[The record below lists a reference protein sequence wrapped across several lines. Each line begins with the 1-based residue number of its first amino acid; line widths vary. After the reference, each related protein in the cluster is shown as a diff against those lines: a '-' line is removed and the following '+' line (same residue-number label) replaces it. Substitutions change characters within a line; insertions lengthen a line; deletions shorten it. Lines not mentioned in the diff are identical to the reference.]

1 MTDSLTESADVP
13 IAGIWS
19 AGVALFRSLICRI
32 GFAAIACLVIEGV
45 VTAGRALL
53 ATGKAV
59 YLLYEQRE
67 QIDGYYKDEGVD
79 GGGDYRGLT

>member
-1 MTDSLTESADVP
+1 LTDSLTESADVT
-13 IAGIWS
+13 ISSIWS

-32 GFAAIACLVIEGV
+32 GFTAIACLVIEGV

-59 YLLYEQRE
+59 YLLDEQRE
-67 QIDGYYKDEGVD
+67 
-79 GGGDYRGLT
+79 